1 MPRAAPFRTLSGIE
15 LNGVP
20 MHDQTCCWSL
30 LQPEMRP
37 IGPVRPA
44 PQQRRLRTPCGRM
57 GAATCNSHSRHARV
71 LALGGQ
77 PVSDGCASTNRDL
90 GEGGFGVTMNSS
102 GVGHL
107 TVFSKCRCTRR
118 TSLACDNWWH
128 VASTPLR
135 CFTLSDQVS
144 RPDSRCHPS
153 AATRRSTVP
162 WSGESNLQPSASG
175 RDEIRVMATRLH
187 ERASPF
193 DRGHG
198 LRCCRDQ
205 RHPRERLSITAVSGR
220 TSTRLEVARRL
231 VHPWD
236 PSCSYT
242 SLSPTGCRHRATQ
255 AGHSTPSSADSRS
268 VCTWTNFRCR
278 SMIDRWPQSEH
289 SRRGLSLRC
298 SWPNCPS
305 RRRSDL
311 GTSSTL

>member
-1 MPRAAPFRTLSGIE
+1 MC
-15 LNGVP
+15 
-20 MHDQTCCWSL
+20 DQTCCWSL

-37 IGPVRPA
+37 IGSIGPVRPA

-57 GAATCNSHSRHARV
+57 GAAACNSHSRHARV

-90 GEGGFGVTMNSS
+90 GEGGFGVTRDSS

-107 TVFSKCRCTRR
+107 TVFSKCRGTRS

-135 CFTLSDQVS
+135 CFTLSDQAS

-162 WSGESNLQPSASG
+162 WSGESNLQSSAAG
-175 RDEIRVMATRLH
+175 RDEIHVMATRLH

-193 DRGHG
+193 DSVHG
-198 LRCCRDQ
+198 LRFCRGQ
-205 RHPRERLSITAVSGR
+205 SYLRGWPSVTAVGGR

-231 VHPWD
+231 IRSVD

-242 SLSPTGCRHRATQ
+242 ASGPTGCWHRATQ
-255 AGHSTPSSADSRS
+255 SDHSIPASAASWPD
-268 VCTWTNFRCR
+268 CTQNNFRRR

-289 SRRGLSLRC
+289 SRRGVSLRC
-298 SWPNCPS
+298 GWPNWPS
-305 RRRSDL
+305 RRKSAPR
-311 GTSSTL
+311 TSSTP